1 MTTAFAV
8 KDLAVTLAESYPR
21 KVEALSGE
29 PCWCAVCAAGRLPV
43 PARHRRLKFDYFNF
57 VTAVD
62 YYQYFELVYRISSLQ
77 YNHVMVVKVRTP
89 GREDQVVPS
98 VTGIWQ
104 GADFQEREIFDLF
117 GIGFEGHPD
126 LRRIFL
132 WEGYKGFPLRMIYLV
147 TNEQRSR

>member
-1 MTTAFAV
+1 MTTAFV
-8 KDLAVTLAESYPR
+8 VRELAATLAETYPG
-21 KVEALSGE
+21 KVEALNGDTLLVA
-29 PCWCAVCAAGRLPV
+29 PDALQDVCLYLRDTDG
-43 PARHRRLKFDYFNF
+43 LKFDYFNF

-62 YYQYFELVYRISSLQ
+62 YYQYFELVYRISSMQ
-77 YNHVMVVKVRTP
+77 YNHALVIKVRTP

-104 GADFQEREIFDLF
+104 GADFQEREIYDLF

-132 WEGYKGFPLRMIYLV
+132 WEGYEGYPLRKDF
-147 TNEQRSR
+147 TW

>member
-1 MTTAFAV
+1 MTTAFV
-8 KDLAVTLAESYPR
+8 VRELAATLAETYPG
-21 KVEALSGE
+21 KVEALNGDTLLVA
-29 PCWCAVCAAGRLPV
+29 PDALQDVCLYLRDTDG
-43 PARHRRLKFDYFNF
+43 LKFDYFNF

-62 YYQYFELVYRISSLQ
+62 YYQYFELVYRISSMQ
-77 YNHVMVVKVRTP
+77 YNHALVIKVRTP

-104 GADFQEREIFDLF
+104 GADFQEREIYALF

-132 WEGYKGFPLRMIYLV
+132 WEGYEGYPLRKDF
-147 TNEQRSR
+147 TW

>member
-21 KVEALSGE
+21 KVEALSSDTLLVAPDALQDICLYLRDTDG
-29 PCWCAVCAAGRLPV
+29 
-43 PARHRRLKFDYFNF
+43 LKFDYFNF

-132 WEGYKGFPLRMIYLV
+132 WEGYKGFPLRKDF
-147 TNEQRSR
+147 TW